1 MSRYCQECGTI
12 TIPSA
17 NYCEIC
23 GNRIVDVSEA
33 KRNLR
38 TEIKNELREELEDDL
53 RKEITEDMRNKVIHT
68 TDFQFY
74 KLTTIALILIS
85 LTMTILLIGSLFG
98 FW

>member
-12 TIPSA
+12 TFPNA
-17 NYCEIC
+17 NYCESC
-23 GNRIVDVSEA
+23 GNRIVDVAEA

-38 TEIKNELREELEDDL
+38 TELKNELREELEHDL
-53 RKEITEDMRNKVIHT
+53 RKEITEEIRKSVVHT

-74 KLTTIALILIS
+74 KFSTIVLVLIS
-85 LTMTILLIGSLFG
+85 LTMMILLIGGLFG

>member
-1 MSRYCQECGTI
+1 MNRYCQECGTI

-23 GNRIVDVSEA
+23 GKRIVDIAEA

-38 TEIKNELREELEDDL
+38 TEIKNELREELADDL
-53 RKEITEDMRNKVIHT
+53 RKEITEEMRNKVMHS

-74 KLTTIALILIS
+74 KLTTIVLILIS
-85 LTMTILLIGSLFG
+85 LTMTILLIGGLFG